1 MPVERPVI
9 LLLTANDRLGDDAGY
24 LRGDLVE
31 LAEKLGEQYQL
42 ECDWQSDDCL
52 NISRSGVDG
61 RLMVGEQEIEL
72 TLKLGMLM
80 SAFKGVIETEIKSF
94 IAEHIY

>member
-1 MPVERPVI
+1 MSHAE
-9 LLLTANDRLGDDAGY
+9 LKQGLD
-24 LRGDLVE
+24 E

-42 ECDWQSDDCL
+42 ECDWQSDDCMG
-52 NISRSGVDG
+52 ISRSGLDG
-61 RLMVGEQEIEL
+61 QLMVGEQEIEL